1 VENNENKLGTMS
13 IPKLLFQVSFP
24 IVVSMFI
31 QSMYNLVDSYYIG
44 KINEEAFTAI
54 SIAFP
59 IQNIMIG
66 IGVGTGVGMNSL
78 LSRYLGE
85 KNYEKSNNTAEV
97 GFFLAIMYGIILL
110 ILSRFLPRPFLS
122 AQTDNVEIISYGIEY
137 LQIVMGLSMG
147 VFIQIFL
154 ERALQSTGR
163 TIFTMLTQLIG
174 AILNIILDP
183 IFIFGYFGLPAMGVK
198 GAAIATVI
206 GQIIGA
212 ICGSIFEYK
221 FNKEIEIK
229 KPVYD
234 PKIIKEI
241 YRVGVPSMITIIIQS
256 FTIYIL
262 NKMLS
267 GISTSAIAA
276 LGAYFKIQSFVF
288 MPIFGLNN
296 GVVPIIAYNYGAKK
310 KDRILK
316 TIKLAFISVT
326 VMMLVVSGIVMF
338 FPEELLSIFSA
349 SDKMLEI
356 GVPMLKICALSYI
369 FAGISIVG
377 TSVFQALGN
386 GILAL
391 FDSILRQIIVLL
403 PVAYIAIKYFT
414 VNEIWWGYVIA
425 EFASVLFV
433 IYFMNTFVKK
443 KLEFIWALDGL
454 NVENFLILMYYEFNL
469 NNPRRKYNG

>member
-1 VENNENKLGTMS
+1 MS

-66 IGVGTGVGMNSL
+66 IAVGTGVGMNSL
-78 LSRYLGE
+78 ISRYLGE
-85 KNYEKSNNTAEV
+85 KNYEKSNRTAET
-97 GFFLAIMYGIILL
+97 GLALAIIYGIILL

-122 AQTDNVEIISYGIEY
+122 AQTTNENIIAYGIDY
-137 LQIVMGLSMG
+137 LQIVMGLSIG
-147 VFIQIFL
+147 VFTQIFL
-154 ERALQSTGR
+154 ERTLQSTGR
-163 TIFTMLTQLIG
+163 SIFTMLTQLIG
-174 AILNIILDP
+174 AVLNIILDP

-198 GAAIATVI
+198 GAAIATVT

-212 ICGSIFEYK
+212 LFGSFFEYK
-221 FNKEIEIK
+221 FNKEITIK
-229 KPVYD
+229 KPVLD
-234 PKIIKEI
+234 LDIVKGI
-241 YRVGVPSMITIIIQS
+241 YVVGVPSMITITIQS
-256 FTIYIL
+256 FTIYVL

-267 GISTSAIAA
+267 EISTSAIAA
-276 LGAYFKIQSFVF
+276 LGAYFKVQSFVF
-288 MPIFGLNN
+288 MPIFGVNN
-296 GVVPIIAYNYGAKK
+296 GLVPIVAYNYGAKN

-316 TIKLAFISVT
+316 TIKLAFITVT
-326 VMMLVVSGIVMF
+326 FMMIFVSAIIII
-338 FPEELLSIFSA
+338 FPRELLGIFSA
-349 SDKMLEI
+349 SSKMLEI
-356 GVPMLKICALSYI
+356 GIPMLRICALSYI

-377 TSVFQALGN
+377 TAVFQAFGN

-425 EFASVLFV
+425 EFASTLFV
-433 IYFMNTFVKK
+433 IYLMNTFVRK
-443 KLEFIWALDGL
+443 KLE
-454 NVENFLILMYYEFNL
+454 LI
-469 NNPRRKYNG
+469 

>member
-1 VENNENKLGTMS
+1 MQSNENKLGTMS

-44 KINEEAFTAI
+44 KINEDAFTAI

-66 IGVGTGVGMNSL
+66 IAVGTGVGMNSL
-78 LSRYLGE
+78 ISRYLGE
-85 KNYEKSNNTAEV
+85 KNYEKSNRTAET
-97 GFFLAIMYGIILL
+97 GLALAIIYGIILL

-122 AQTDNVEIISYGIEY
+122 AQTTDENIIAYGIEY
-137 LQIVMGLSMG
+137 LEIVMGFSMG

-154 ERALQSTGR
+154 ERTLQSTGR
-163 TIFTMLTQLIG
+163 SVFTMLTQLIG
-174 AILNIILDP
+174 AVLNIILDP

-198 GAAIATVI
+198 GAAVATVT

-212 ICGSIFEYK
+212 LFGSFFEYK
-221 FNKEIEIK
+221 FNKEITIK
-229 KPVYD
+229 KPVLD
-234 PKIIKEI
+234 LDIVKGI
-241 YRVGVPSMITIIIQS
+241 YVVGVPSMITITIQS
-256 FTIYIL
+256 FTIYVL

-267 GISTSAIAA
+267 AISTSAIAA
-276 LGAYFKIQSFVF
+276 LGAYFKVQSFVF
-288 MPIFGLNN
+288 MPIFGVNN
-296 GVVPIIAYNYGAKK
+296 GLVPIVAYNYGAKN

-316 TIKLAFISVT
+316 AIKLAFITVT
-326 VMMLVVSGIVMF
+326 FMMILVSSIIMI
-338 FPEELLSIFSA
+338 FPREILGIFSA
-349 SDKMLEI
+349 SGKMLEI
-356 GVPMLKICALSYI
+356 GIPMLRICALSYI

-377 TSVFQALGN
+377 TAVFQAFGN

-425 EFASVLFV
+425 EFASTLFV
-433 IYFMNTFVKK
+433 IYLMNTFVRK
-443 KLEFIWALDGL
+443 KLE
-454 NVENFLILMYYEFNL
+454 LI
-469 NNPRRKYNG
+469 

>member
-1 VENNENKLGTMS
+1 MQSNENKLGTMS

-66 IGVGTGVGMNSL
+66 IAVGTGVGMNSL
-78 LSRYLGE
+78 ISRYLGE
-85 KNYEKSNNTAEV
+85 KNYEKSNRTAET
-97 GFFLAIMYGIILL
+97 GLALAIIYGIILL

-122 AQTDNVEIISYGIEY
+122 AQTTNENIIAYGIDY
-137 LQIVMGLSMG
+137 LQIVMGLSIG
-147 VFIQIFL
+147 VFTQIFL
-154 ERALQSTGR
+154 ERTLQSTGR
-163 TIFTMLTQLIG
+163 SIFTMLTQLIG
-174 AILNIILDP
+174 AVLNIILDP

-198 GAAIATVI
+198 GAAIATVT

-212 ICGSIFEYK
+212 LFGSFFEYK
-221 FNKEIEIK
+221 FNKEITIK
-229 KPVYD
+229 KPVLD
-234 PKIIKEI
+234 LDIVKGI
-241 YRVGVPSMITIIIQS
+241 YVVGVPSMITITIQS
-256 FTIYIL
+256 FTIYVL

-267 GISTSAIAA
+267 EISTSAIAA
-276 LGAYFKIQSFVF
+276 LGAYFKVQSFVF
-288 MPIFGLNN
+288 MPIFGVNN
-296 GVVPIIAYNYGAKK
+296 GLVPIVAYNYGAKN
-310 KDRILK
+310 KDRIIK
-316 TIKLAFISVT
+316 TIKLAFITVT
-326 VMMLVVSGIVMF
+326 FMMIFVSTIIII
-338 FPEELLSIFSA
+338 FPRELLGIFSA
-349 SDKMLEI
+349 SGKMLEI
-356 GVPMLKICALSYI
+356 GIPMLRICALSYV

-377 TSVFQALGN
+377 TAVFQAFGN

-425 EFASVLFV
+425 EFASTLFV
-433 IYFMNTFVKK
+433 IYLMNTFVRK
-443 KLEFIWALDGL
+443 KLE
-454 NVENFLILMYYEFNL
+454 LI
-469 NNPRRKYNG
+469 

>member
-1 VENNENKLGTMS
+1 MQSNENKLGTMS

-44 KINEEAFTAI
+44 KINEDAFTAI

-66 IGVGTGVGMNSL
+66 IAVGTGVGMNSL
-78 LSRYLGE
+78 ISRYLGE
-85 KNYEKSNNTAEV
+85 KNYEKSNRTAET
-97 GFFLAIMYGIILL
+97 GLALAIIYGIILL

-122 AQTDNVEIISYGIEY
+122 AQTTDENIIAYGIEY
-137 LQIVMGLSMG
+137 LEIVMGFSMG

-154 ERALQSTGR
+154 ERTLQSTGR
-163 TIFTMLTQLIG
+163 SVFTMLTQLIG
-174 AILNIILDP
+174 AVLNIILDP

-198 GAAIATVI
+198 GAAIATVM

-212 ICGSIFEYK
+212 LFGCFFEYK
-221 FNKEIEIK
+221 FNEEITIK
-229 KPVYD
+229 KPVLD
-234 PKIIKEI
+234 LDIVKGI
-241 YRVGVPSMITIIIQS
+241 YVVGVPSMITITIQS
-256 FTIYIL
+256 FTIYVL

-267 GISTSAIAA
+267 EISTSAIAA
-276 LGAYFKIQSFVF
+276 LGAYFKVQSFVF
-288 MPIFGLNN
+288 MPIFGVNN
-296 GVVPIIAYNYGAKK
+296 GLVPIVAYNYGAKN

-316 TIKLAFISVT
+316 AIKLAFITVT
-326 VMMLVVSGIVMF
+326 FMMILVSSIIMI
-338 FPEELLSIFSA
+338 FPREILGIFSA
-349 SDKMLEI
+349 SGKMLEI
-356 GVPMLKICALSYI
+356 GIPMLRICALSYI

-377 TSVFQALGN
+377 TAVFQAFGN
-386 GILAL
+386 GILTL

-425 EFASVLFV
+425 EFASTLFV
-433 IYFMNTFVKK
+433 IYLMNTFVRK
-443 KLEFIWALDGL
+443 KLE
-454 NVENFLILMYYEFNL
+454 LI
-469 NNPRRKYNG
+469 

>member
-1 VENNENKLGTMS
+1 MQSNENKLGTMS

-44 KINEEAFTAI
+44 KINEDAFTAI

-66 IGVGTGVGMNSL
+66 IAVGTGVGMNSL
-78 LSRYLGE
+78 ISRYLGE
-85 KNYEKSNNTAEV
+85 KNYEKSNRTAET
-97 GFFLAIMYGIILL
+97 GLALAIIYGIILL

-122 AQTDNVEIISYGIEY
+122 AQTTDENIIAYGIEY
-137 LQIVMGLSMG
+137 LEIVMGFSMG

-154 ERALQSTGR
+154 ERTLQSTGR
-163 TIFTMLTQLIG
+163 SVFTMLTQLIG
-174 AILNIILDP
+174 AVLNIILDP

-198 GAAIATVI
+198 GAAIATVM

-212 ICGSIFEYK
+212 LFGCFFEYK
-221 FNKEIEIK
+221 FNEEITIK
-229 KPVYD
+229 KPVLD
-234 PKIIKEI
+234 LDIVKGI
-241 YRVGVPSMITIIIQS
+241 YVVGVPSMITITIQS
-256 FTIYIL
+256 FTIYVL

-267 GISTSAIAA
+267 AISTSAIAA
-276 LGAYFKIQSFVF
+276 LGAYFKVQSFVF
-288 MPIFGLNN
+288 MPIFGVNN
-296 GVVPIIAYNYGAKK
+296 GLVPIVAYNYGAKNK
-310 KDRILK
+310 ERIIK
-316 TIKLAFISVT
+316 AIKLAFITVT
-326 VMMLVVSGIVMF
+326 FMMIFVSAIIMI
-338 FPEELLSIFSA
+338 FPREILGIFSA
-349 SDKMLEI
+349 SGKMLEI
-356 GVPMLKICALSYI
+356 GIPMLRICALSYI

-377 TSVFQALGN
+377 TAVFQAFGN

-425 EFASVLFV
+425 EFASTLFV
-433 IYFMNTFVKK
+433 IYLMNTFVRK
-443 KLEFIWALDGL
+443 KLE
-454 NVENFLILMYYEFNL
+454 LI
-469 NNPRRKYNG
+469 

>member
-1 VENNENKLGTMS
+1 MQSNENKLGTMS

-66 IGVGTGVGMNSL
+66 IAVGTGVGMNSL
-78 LSRYLGE
+78 ISRYLGE
-85 KNYEKSNNTAEV
+85 KNYEKSNRTAET
-97 GFFLAIMYGIILL
+97 GLALAIIYGIILL

-122 AQTDNVEIISYGIEY
+122 AQATDENIIAYGIEY
-137 LQIVMGLSMG
+137 LQIVMGFSMG

-154 ERALQSTGR
+154 ERTLQSTGR
-163 TIFTMLTQLIG
+163 SIFTMLTQLIG
-174 AILNIILDP
+174 AVLNIILDP

-198 GAAIATVI
+198 GAAIATVM

-212 ICGSIFEYK
+212 LFGCFFEYK
-221 FNKEIEIK
+221 FNEEITIK
-229 KPVYD
+229 KPVLD
-234 PKIIKEI
+234 LDIVKGI
-241 YRVGVPSMITIIIQS
+241 YVVGVPSMITITIQS
-256 FTIYIL
+256 FTIYVL

-267 GISTSAIAA
+267 AISTSAIAA
-276 LGAYFKIQSFVF
+276 LGAYFKVQSFVF
-288 MPIFGLNN
+288 MPIFGVNN
-296 GVVPIIAYNYGAKK
+296 GLVPIVAYNYGAKN

-316 TIKLAFISVT
+316 TIKLAFITVT
-326 VMMLVVSGIVMF
+326 FMMILVSSIIMI
-338 FPEELLSIFSA
+338 FPREILGIFSA

-356 GVPMLKICALSYI
+356 GIPMLRICALSYI

-377 TSVFQALGN
+377 TAVFQAFGN
-386 GILAL
+386 GILTL

-403 PVAYIAIKYFT
+403 PVAYIAVKFFT

-425 EFASVLFV
+425 EFASTLFV
-433 IYFMNTFVKK
+433 IYLMNTFVRK
-443 KLEFIWALDGL
+443 KLE
-454 NVENFLILMYYEFNL
+454 LI
-469 NNPRRKYNG
+469 